1 MANARRYRPA
11 IQGSPAG
18 IAPRYGLWDAA
29 FVDPPASAHA
39 ARQPLDTVALASGLL
54 APVSWGLTGVFIRL
68 LHGLPTLYIVMARLA
83 VAALLLFPWALRS
96 RRRVPEALRSPLAA
110 AMGAYYLLATE
121 AFVRAPVVEVT
132 LIVGSAPVVA
142 VGLDAIRG
150 LRPLRQQ
157 VVGAVVAVLGLVLFL
172 RPGSRIT
179 QDQALG
185 YLFAFGAAVASAAY
199 AVGLRARAQAGRPLD
214 PLVLT
219 VLACVIGA
227 LASGLL
233 VALGPAL
240 PPSSGHGPG
249 QFLYLALLGCLCT
262 AVPTL
267 AFGVASARLP
277 AVLTTSLGLL
287 TPLFAALF
295 AGLLLR
301 EWPAPA
307 AIPGALVAIA
317 GVVLVL
323 RSPARAGPLKAAGT

>member
-1 MANARRYRPA
+1 MD
-11 IQGSPAG
+11 S
-18 IAPRYGLWDAA
+18 
-29 FVDPPASAHA
+29 PASAHA
-39 ARQPLDTVALASGLL
+39 ARQRLDGVALASGLL
-54 APVSWGLTGVFIRL
+54 APVTWGMTGVFIRL
-68 LHGLPTLYIVMARLA
+68 LHGLPTLYIVMARLG
-83 VAALLLFPWALRS
+83 VAALVLLPWALRS
-96 RRRVPEALRSPLAA
+96 RRGVAEAMRSPLAA
-110 AMGAYYLLATE
+110 PMGAYYLFATE

-132 LIVGSAPVVA
+132 LLVSSAPVVA

-150 LRPLRQQ
+150 ARPLRQQ
-157 VVGAVVAVLGLVLFL
+157 VIGAVVAVLGLVLFL

-179 QDQALG
+179 HDQALG
-185 YLFAFGAAVASAAY
+185 YAFALCAAVASAAY
-199 AVGLRARAQAGRPLD
+199 AVGLRARAQARRPLD

-219 VLACVIGA
+219 VMACVLGA

-233 VALGPAL
+233 VAFGAPMPAT
-240 PPSSGHGPG
+240 PG
-249 QFLYLALLGCLCT
+249 FAASPWPYLALLGCIST

-267 AFGVASARLP
+267 AFGLASARLP

-295 AGLLLR
+295 AGVLLR

-323 RSPARAGPLKAAGT
+323 RAPARAG